1 MTWGLALSGG
11 AAYGLANA
19 GILKVL
25 EREGYKP
32 DYIAGGSMGAIV
44 GALYAF
50 TGSTKALDELASTLT
65 MRNVARWSDEPLKNG
80 LHGGLFRQ
88 ELSKHIE
95 DIVGTST
102 ISECKIP
109 FVCIAGRV
117 KSRISWTKIVI
128 PGFADEVVTSIEPVT
143 FGPETTLI
151 DALMASSAI
160 PVIFSPVVIDSEEYI
175 DLVHFGAIPA
185 RTLQSAYHPD
195 VIIGT
200 NTTPIYKDLM
210 KYLPQGWKEFMQRG
224 YTEIAK
230 SREACDLVI
239 TPELTSA
246 PFRFDKATEFV
257 KAGEEA
263 AISAIPHIR
272 ELVSLER

>member
-19 GILKVL
+19 GVLNVL
-25 EREGYKP
+25 EREGYQP
-32 DYIAGGSMGAIV
+32 DYIAGSSMGAIV

-50 TGSTKALDELASTLT
+50 TGSTKALDELASSLS

-80 LHGGLFRQ
+80 LHGGIFRQ

-95 DIVGTST
+95 DIVGTAKMSD
-102 ISECKIP
+102 CKIP

-117 KSRISWTKIVI
+117 KSRISWTNII
-128 PGFADEVVTSIEPVT
+128 SPGFADEVVTSIEPVT

-160 PVIFSPVVIDSEEYI
+160 PVIFSPVVIDGEEYI

-185 RTLQSAYHPD
+185 RTLKAIYNPD

-200 NTTPIYKDLM
+200 NTTPVYKDLM
-210 KYLPQGWKEFMQRG
+210 KYLPKGWKEFMQRG
-224 YTEIAK
+224 YDEMTK

-239 TPELTSA
+239 TPKLTGA
-246 PFRFDKATEFV
+246 PFRFDKAAEFV

-263 AISAIPHIR
+263 TLKTMPTIR
-272 ELVSLER
+272 QLLS